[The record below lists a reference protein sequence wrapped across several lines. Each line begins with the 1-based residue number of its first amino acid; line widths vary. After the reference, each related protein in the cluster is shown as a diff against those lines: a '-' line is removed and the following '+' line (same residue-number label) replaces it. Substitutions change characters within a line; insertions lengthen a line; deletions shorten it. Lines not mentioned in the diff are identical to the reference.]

1 MELTRKTKIII
12 VTVGL
17 ATSFAFGRY
26 STPEKIKIET
36 KIVEV
41 EKKTDDKKIIDKEKK
56 HVKTT
61 VTEID
66 KPDGTKIIT
75 SVTTDDSTDDTKT
88 TDIATDDTT
97 KNTDI
102 TKEVTKGSNKV
113 TVAALG
119 GIDFTNGHYVFGASV
134 SRPLLGPVT
143 FGLFG
148 LSDLTF
154 GISLGLQ
161 F

>member
-1 MELTRKTKIII
+1 MQLTRRTKVII
-12 VTVGL
+12 VVVSL

-26 STPEKIKIET
+26 SVPEKIKIET

-56 HVKTT
+56 HVKTIT
-61 VTEID
+61 TETD
-66 KPDGTKIIT
+66 KPDGTKVIT
-75 SVTTDDSTDDTKT
+75 SVTTDDSIEDDKT
-88 TDIATDDTT
+88 TDVSTDDI
-97 KNTDI
+97 KKDTD
-102 TKEVTKGSNKV
+102 TVKEVTKGSSKV

-119 GIDFTNGHYVFGASV
+119 GIDFTNGHYIFGASV
-134 SRPLLGPVT
+134 DKPLLGPIT

-148 LSDLTF
+148 FSDLRF